1 MKIFVCLDENGG
13 MLFNKRR
20 QSSDRVVREDMLR
33 TVGENPLYV
42 NSYTAKQFTEEET
55 GRIVMDDNCLI
66 NRKDGYIFVENV
78 TVSEYVSEI
87 EEIIVYR
94 WKRKYPADFF
104 FDLDLNSADWKLTL
118 SEEFAGHSHEVI
130 GKEIYSYFL
139 HPHQSLTD

>member
-1 MKIFVCLDENGG
+1 MKIFVCLDEKGG

-20 QSSDRVVREDMLR
+20 QSSDRVVREDMLS
-33 TVGENPLYV
+33 TVGENSLYV

-55 GRIVMDDNCLI
+55 ERIIIDDECLI
-66 NRKDGYIFVENV
+66 NGKDSYIFVENI
-78 TVSEYVSEI
+78 TVSEYLSEI

-104 FDLDLNSADWKLTL
+104 FDLDLTSADWELTL

-130 GKEIYSYFL
+130 GKEIYKKNI
-139 HPHQSLTD
+139 